1 MKDCSQKV
9 FAVDIVSVIVI
20 LKSDNL
26 GVGMAL
32 GSARF
37 RTVVAEIDY
46 RAEAWISFQQIPFFQ
61 AEGNDLPRFFL
72 GIFREIR
79 FMDCRFDNHC
89 GISVSENRILIHEP
103 NDVAFFI

>member
-46 RAEAWISFQQIPFFQ
+46 RAETRISFQQIPFSRPK
-61 AEGNDLPRFFL
+61 E
-72 GIFREIR
+72 
-79 FMDCRFDNHC
+79 MTCRAFSLVYSVR
-89 GISVSENRILIHEP
+89 SVSWTADSIIT
-103 NDVAFFI
+103 VG

>member
-20 LKSDNL
+20 LKPDNL

-32 GSARF
+32 GTARTG
-37 RTVVAEIDY
+37 TVVAEIDY

-61 AEGNDLPRFFL
+61 AEGNDLPRFLL